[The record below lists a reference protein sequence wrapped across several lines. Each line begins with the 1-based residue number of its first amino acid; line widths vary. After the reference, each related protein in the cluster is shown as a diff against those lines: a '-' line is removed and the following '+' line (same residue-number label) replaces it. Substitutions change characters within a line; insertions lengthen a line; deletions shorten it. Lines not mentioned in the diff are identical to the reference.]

1 MASRTVETTRAL
13 VTSVGP
19 EGATVAFNGH
29 NTPVSWDTLH
39 AAARQEDPGLR
50 RVYSEILAQ
59 AEDRAADGPV
69 TIEVDHD
76 DTNVRWVCRVRA
88 AWGGGFARF
97 RRDADEGGSYEAYST
112 AAFEARAIASRLGKR
127 VVSLRA

>member
-1 MASRTVETTRAL
+1 MTQAIETTRAM
-13 VTSVGP
+13 VVSVGP
-19 EGATVAFNGH
+19 EGATVAYNGR
-29 NTPVSWDTLH
+29 NTPVSWDALH
-39 AAARQEDPGLR
+39 AAARQDDPELR

-76 DTNVRWVCRVRA
+76 DTGVRYVCRVRA
-88 AWGGGFARF
+88 VWGGGFARF

-112 AAFEARAIASRLGKR
+112 AAFEARAVARRLGKR
-127 VVSLRA
+127 VVSLRV

>member
-1 MASRTVETTRAL
+1 MAQTVETTRTM
-13 VTSVGP
+13 VVSVGP
-19 EGATVAFNGH
+19 EGAVVAYNGR
-29 NTPVSWDTLH
+29 NTPVSWDALH
-39 AAARQEDPGLR
+39 AAARQDDPELR

-97 RRDADEGGSYEAYST
+97 RRHADEGGNYEAYST
-112 AAFEARAIASRLGKR
+112 AAFEARNIAGRLGKR
-127 VVSLRA
+127 VVSLRV